1 MTNNLPLGL
10 GGRLFVLN
18 TMREA
23 KFEDLLSQLIYDLVG
38 NTNITTGYRRK
49 RIAFSF

>member
-10 GGRLFVLN
+10 RCRLFVLN

-23 KFEDLLSQLIYDLVG
+23 KFEDLLSQLVYNLME
-38 NTNITTGYRRK
+38 NTNV
-49 RIAFSF
+49 SF